1 MREDP
6 DRPKNF
12 LPTLTGLTVYRIF
25 LVSICI
31 VALLVWTVTI
41 QILGII
47 FVLCLPGIFN
57 ELIADPQ
64 VKFRASDRYIAPSRL
79 VLFIWN
85 GFRSRKSRGDEKSPK
100 DPE

>member
-1 MREDP
+1 MREEP

-12 LPTLTGLTVYRIF
+12 LPTPTGLTVYRIF

-31 VALLVWTVTI
+31 VALLVWAVTI
-41 QILGII
+41 KILGII

-64 VKFRASDRYIAPSRL
+64 VKLRASDRYIAPYRL
-79 VLFIWN
+79 LLFIWN
-85 GFRSRKSRGDEKSPK
+85 GFSSKRR
-100 DPE
+100 